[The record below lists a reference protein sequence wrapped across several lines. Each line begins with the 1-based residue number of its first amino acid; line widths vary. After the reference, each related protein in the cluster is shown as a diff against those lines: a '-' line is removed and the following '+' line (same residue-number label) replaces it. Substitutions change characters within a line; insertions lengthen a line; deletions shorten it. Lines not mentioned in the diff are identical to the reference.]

1 MAKPY
6 TLYPTSMVAHIFKD
20 KHLRLVFGA
29 SAAILL
35 LTAIIGFVKFGMSSE
50 KIIVHFDV
58 FKGIDFLGEKS
69 DVRAIII
76 YGILM
81 AVLNFFLADF
91 LYERERFLSYIFA
104 FVTLFLS
111 GLVLTA
117 ISIIISKN

>member
-1 MAKPY
+1 
-6 TLYPTSMVAHIFKD
+6 MVAHIFKD

-35 LTAIIGFVKFGMSSE
+35 LTAIVGFVKFGLTSE
-50 KIIVHFDV
+50 KIIVHFDI
-58 FKGIDFLGEKS
+58 FKGIDFIGEKS

-81 AVLNFFLADF
+81 SALNLFLADF
-91 LYERERFLSYIFA
+91 LYERERFLSYIFS

-111 GLVLTA
+111 ALVLTV